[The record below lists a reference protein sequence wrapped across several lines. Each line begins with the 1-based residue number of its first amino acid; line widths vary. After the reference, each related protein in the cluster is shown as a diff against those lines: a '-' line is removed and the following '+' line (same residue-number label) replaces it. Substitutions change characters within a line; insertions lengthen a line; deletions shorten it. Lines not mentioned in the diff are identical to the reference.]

1 MQKIQLNPLFSG
13 MSGKM
18 GNIIFKTSK
27 YGQTYI
33 ASRPKKS
40 KAKPSQ
46 AQLDQRRA
54 FGQASDYC
62 KTALADETTRAFYE
76 TLAEVKHTPVRS
88 LCMGDY
94 LNEPTIDELDFSRYK
109 GNVGDRILVMTS
121 DDVGVVEVNVKITR
135 ADGTH
140 IEKGKAVENG
150 VGSGNWE
157 YVATMPIPL
166 GTDIFIEAE
175 GFDRPGHRAVSSVNP
190 IVGESHEYNE
200 YNLTSR
206 RVQRV

>member
-1 MQKIQLNPLFSG
+1 MPKIQLNPLFSG

-27 YGQTYI
+27 NGQTYI

-40 KAKPSQ
+40 KSKPTQ
-46 AQLDQRRA
+46 AQLDHRQTFA
-54 FGQASDYC
+54 QASDYS
-62 KTALADETTRAFYE
+62 KTALADEATRAFYE
-76 TLAEVKHTPVRS
+76 ALAEERYIQARS

-94 LNEPTIDELDFSRYK
+94 LNKPTIDELDVSRYK
-109 GNVGDRILVMTS
+109 GNVGDRILVTTS
-121 DDVGVVEVNVKITR
+121 DDVGVVEVNVEITR

-140 IEKGKAVENG
+140 IEKGKAVENR

-190 IVGESHEYNE
+190 IVGESH
-200 YNLTSR
+200 
-206 RVQRV
+206 